1 MKKKFSEIFKGKGYF
16 VLLFI
21 GVIAIAAV
29 AFVGS
34 QISSDN
40 NSEDQQYVDLN
51 DTDDNTAAVKDD
63 TQLTENNPVSEGVT
77 NSGSNSTQDTA
88 AKDTP
93 STEVAGNDVEY
104 DDYSNGKGTSQQAL
118 ATDTTKEAV
127 ETTSDTVEPDNS
139 AALEALSFNTDAG
152 LIWPV
157 EGNVIMDYSMDHT
170 MYFATLMQ
178 YKCNPAII
186 IDAKAGEDVKA
197 STDGIVTGID
207 ADNEETGYTVTMSIG
222 DGFSLVYGQLDKDSV
237 ALKVGDSVKE
247 GAVIGSVAEPTKYY
261 SVEGCNL
268 FFEVTKNDETVNPML
283 YLRSDSQSE

>member
-1 MKKKFSEIFKGKGYF
+1 VKKKFSESFKGKGYF

-34 QISSDN
+34 QISSDK

-51 DTDDNTAAVKDD
+51 ETDDNTAAVKDD
-63 TQLTENNPVSEGVT
+63 TQLTQNNPVSEGVA

-88 AKDTP
+88 ANDTP

-104 DDYSNGKGTSQQAL
+104 DDYSNGNGTAQQAL
-118 ATDTTKEAV
+118 TMESTADAV

-139 AALEALSFNTDAG
+139 AALEALSFNTEDG
-152 LIWPV
+152 LLWPV

-170 MYFATLMQ
+170 LYFATLMQ

-186 IDAKAGEDVKA
+186 IDAKAGDEVKA
-197 STDGIVTGID
+197 STDGIVTAID

-247 GAVIGSVAEPTKYY
+247 GAVIGTIADPTKYY
-261 SVEGCNL
+261 SVEGSNL
-268 FFEVTKNDETVNPML
+268 FFEVMKNDETVDPML
-283 YLRSDSQSE
+283 YLRSESQEE